1 MSLKIYVYFLIKV
14 CVINV
19 LLTFCVNCSKNEL
32 FASLL
37 ELEVL
42 WQNDI
47 EIIGV
52 MKRVVERWEDSPQV
66 LKL

>member
-1 MSLKIYVYFLIKV
+1 MSFKIYVYFLIEV
-14 CVINV
+14 YLINV

-47 EIIGV
+47 EVVSV
-52 MKRVVERWEDSPQV
+52 MKRVIERWEDSPHV
-66 LKL
+66 FRL

>member
-1 MSLKIYVYFLIKV
+1 MSFKIYVYFLIEV
-14 CVINV
+14 YLINV

-47 EIIGV
+47 EVVSV
-52 MKRVVERWEDSPQV
+52 MKRAVDRWEDSPHV
-66 LKL
+66 FKL

>member
-1 MSLKIYVYFLIKV
+1 MSFKIYVYFLIEV
-14 CVINV
+14 WVINV
-19 LLTFCVNCSKNEL
+19 LLSFCVNCSKNEL

-42 WQNDI
+42 LQNDI
-47 EIIGV
+47 EVVGV
-52 MKRVVERWEDSPQV
+52 MKRVIERWEDSPHV